1 MRERE
6 RETNHD
12 IILIYVVG
20 IWLSVAQRVLEI
32 IAQRLRVALDRNCY
46 LFACQSSGRLDLLRT
61 RSLCCNKIIV
71 LFIIVRAIA
80 TLFRRCSQLHV
91 NLLKKNQN
99 RNEIQ
104 AFRDQPQMSGK
115 WLWCDG
121 RRWTYQIRVGGEFVA
136 DAQRTAARSHARRD
150 GPVSCVTPTRTAAVA
165 QKEARDAQSDG
176 QLCRKR
182 SSQLVTAALYSD
194 GLLQRPRHTTCT
206 PTIKDPRKMIK
217 KCFNNNCF
225 KSLIPRGLGVRICGW
240 WTLLGRCSK
249 LRTPISIDGELWL
262 ALATSCGEYGA
273 AAADCL
279 LLFPSTDGQKKH
291 VVRNES
297 TCSLNSSRHFGKE
310 RKKEGRIAFHLAVSS
325 LLYLFFFKGR
335 RRGGGQESLH

>member
-1 MRERE
+1 MIFNQINWVERERE

-12 IILIYVVG
+12 IILIDVVG

-91 NLLKKNQN
+91 NLFKKNQN

-121 RRWTYQIRVGGEFVA
+121 RRWTYQIRIGGEFVA

-165 QKEARDAQSDG
+165 QKEARDAQSGG

-206 PTIKDPRKMIK
+206 PTIKDPRKMIR
-217 KCFNNNCF
+217 KCFNNNCY
-225 KSLIPRGLGVRICGW
+225 KSLANRIKLHHTSWIGRKDLRLMNVA
-240 WTLLGRCSK
+240 WTLLQTTHAHLHRWRTVACTCNLLRRVWGCRC
-249 LRTPISIDGELWL
+249 R
-262 ALATSCGEYGA
+262 
-273 AAADCL
+273 L
-279 LLFPSTDGQKKH
+279 L
-291 VVRNES
+291 V
-297 TCSLNSSRHFGKE
+297 
-310 RKKEGRIAFHLAVSS
+310 AVSI
-325 LLYLFFFKGR
+325 YR
-335 RRGGGQESLH
+335 RPEKTRSKEWVYMFVK